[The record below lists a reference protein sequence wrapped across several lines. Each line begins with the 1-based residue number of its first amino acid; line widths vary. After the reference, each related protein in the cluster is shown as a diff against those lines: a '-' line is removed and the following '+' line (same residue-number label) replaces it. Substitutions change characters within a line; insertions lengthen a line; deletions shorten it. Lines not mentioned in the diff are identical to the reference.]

1 MSDNIP
7 LEIQVEI
14 IKRLPVQS
22 LMQFRSVSKTWKS
35 FIDSS
40 HFIAHYSPQP
50 QHLLVTYED
59 PVDHKQKYV
68 SIADYDNQKL
78 FLTIPLL
85 VNMLMCCSIIGFSHG
100 LFCLYGIFPKGN
112 GGPISRIHMAVIWNL
127 SIRKAVPVVVPNVAF
142 GMYETVIGFGVCGAT
157 SDPKI
162 VKVTYIKRRSRL
174 EGIPW
179 QVEVFTLSTR
189 VWRSS
194 YGSNLSC
201 KSIQFDSLQVALD
214 GFLYWIAD
222 DMIAMDSGFRS
233 YNLIISFDI
242 TSEQFSQV
250 NLPDTLAHHRSH
262 YNLSLSKL
270 RESLG
275 VLERG
280 VEANNVVFSVWMMEH
295 GVLKS
300 FTKLYTFNVSALDAS
315 VRGFRNSGEL
325 LIEISEED
333 DLGSYK
339 LVVYDPYSKCIDTLG
354 IDRINCSYYVYPYM
368 ETLLLLDQPNLT
380 VYNEMETIKFV
391 DDLVS

>member
-7 LEIQVEI
+7 FEIQAEI
-14 IKRLPVQS
+14 IKRLPVKS
-22 LMQFRSVSKTWKS
+22 LMQFRSVSKAWKS
-35 FIDSS
+35 LIDSY

-59 PVDHKQKYV
+59 PADHKQKYV
-68 SIADYDNQKL
+68 SIADDDNQKL

-112 GGPISRIHMAVIWNL
+112 GDPISRIHMAVIWNL

-142 GMYETVIGFGVCGAT
+142 GDYETVIGFGVCGAT

-179 QVEVFTLSTR
+179 QVEVFTLTKG

-201 KSIQFDSLQVALD
+201 KSIQFDSLQVALN

-222 DMIAMDSGFRS
+222 DMISMDRS

-242 TSEQFSQV
+242 TSEEFRKV
-250 NLPDTLAHHRSH
+250 NLPDSLANHQSR
-262 YNLSLSKL
+262 YNLSVSKL
-270 RESLG
+270 RESLV

-280 VEANNVVFSVWMMEH
+280 AEGNNIVFSVWRMED
-295 GVLKS
+295 GVSKS
-300 FTKLYTFNVSALDAS
+300 FTKLFTFNVSAVDAS
-315 VRGFRNSGEL
+315 VRGFRNSGEP
-325 LIEISEED
+325 LIEISEAD

-339 LVVYDPYSKCIDTLG
+339 LVVYEPDLERIDTLG
-354 IDRINCSYYVYPYM
+354 IDRIKRSYYVYPYM
-368 ETLLLLDQPNLT
+368 ETLLLLHQPDLT

-391 DDLVS
+391 YDLVS